1 MKKVGLAK
9 SRLGIAD
16 ASKQNGAA
24 NGRANGI
31 ENKAVSI
38 LGNNSPGG
46 NNLAFPGGGKVES
59 SSGGFFKGSKV
70 SLSSLFHG
78 GTLSRKKVRVLISDS
93 YTVSS
98 TYLVLTK

>member
-31 ENKAVSI
+31 ENKVGNAVSI

-70 SLSSLFHG
+70 SLSNLFHG
-78 GTLSRKKVRVLISDS
+78 GTLSRKKVWVLTSDS
-93 YTVSS
+93 YMYVS
-98 TYLVLTK
+98 TK